1 MQAQSKPLHPLDLP
15 EIRILIA
22 SFLPRQGCV
31 SCMLVCKEWFPDF
44 VGQVWRVV
52 DFWDPSTNHQLVRM
66 TPGTV
71 AKYSNHMEQILRL
84 SIRKR
89 IRVLKESSLDNVK
102 TVTFDPYKSTSVRH
116 VVSRGTLLPQSGEL
130 QLELPALFVH
140 FPEVTKWAH
149 FMRNLTDPDV
159 SCEGLRAALA
169 EVCSKLTRVHFQ
181 GNKPN
186 LVSQMLSQAIARV
199 KHLQITA
206 MWYDPQLPF
215 PSLYRFGSHLD
226 HQDSLVTIEFTANG
240 LEQVHS
246 QPIASATIFNRV
258 TRLSVRSH
266 ITTIEAFEDGEWV
279 CRNLRILRV
288 RVEGLNNKDDIDI
301 CLTDLKAARNT
312 VEWWS
317 SGDVIVVQGQTI
329 EHRVNRQL
337 LNLNRLQTVCMGTD
351 DYYLAA
357 NGKRMGSGDGM
368 GNRVK
373 RQLLKQPK
381 LNTVWL
387 GTRTFALAT
396 K

>member
-1 MQAQSKPLHPLDLP
+1 
-15 EIRILIA
+15 
-22 SFLPRQGCV
+22 
-31 SCMLVCKEWFPDF
+31 
-44 VGQVWRVV
+44 
-52 DFWDPSTNHQLVRM
+52 
-66 TPGTV
+66 
-71 AKYSNHMEQILRL
+71 MEQILRL

-102 TVTFDPYKSTSVRH
+102 TLQILFPRETKVLVLKYLTIDLQTFSELLRLSPHLAEVDLYLITFTEPSPSVTFDPYKSTSVRH

>member
-1 MQAQSKPLHPLDLP
+1 
-15 EIRILIA
+15 
-22 SFLPRQGCV
+22 
-31 SCMLVCKEWFPDF
+31 
-44 VGQVWRVV
+44 
-52 DFWDPSTNHQLVRM
+52 M

-102 TVTFDPYKSTSVRH
+102 TLSPHLTEVDLYLITFTEPSPSVTFDPYKSTSVCH

-130 QLELPALFVH
+130 QLELPAFFVH

-169 EVCSKLTRVHFQ
+169 EVCSKLTHVHFQ
-181 GNKPN
+181 GNKPD
-186 LVSQMLSQAIARV
+186 LVSQMLSQAIAGI

-215 PSLYRFGSHLD
+215 PSIYRFGSHLD

-240 LEQVHS
+240 LEQVHY
-246 QPIASATIFNRV
+246 QPIASVTIFNRV
-258 TRLSVRSH
+258 TL
-266 ITTIEAFEDGEWV
+266 
-279 CRNLRILRV
+279 CKNLRILRV
-288 RVEGLNNKDDIDI
+288 CVEGLNNKDDIDI

-312 VEWWS
+312 AEWWS
-317 SGDVIVVQGQTI
+317 SGDVIVVLGQTI

-357 NGKRMGSGDGM
+357 K
-368 GNRVK
+368 
-373 RQLLKQPK
+373 
-381 LNTVWL
+381 
-387 GTRTFALAT
+387 
-396 K
+396 